1 MKFGQIFL
9 PCLGIYLQGAV
20 KALALVEICVE
31 IGTIVIFGYN
41 DFHGLP
47 KYFRG
52 DKSDPIVWLCIC
64 MWAYCYLY
72 HLIAIFIA
80 CFLCKSASSRDAIG
94 LRNCL
99 LASIL
104 TYLALFVVLIIL
116 NLLASEHMIPL
127 IGLDS
132 VFAAYK
138 IYSFWIIYNFIQ
150 DIDSNGR
157 LDPVLTILS
166 DAELDLFLNG
176 GRSRSSR
183 GSFLTTPY
191 QKAFEIPISN
201 LVINYITPLGKG
213 NFGVVYKANFLAEED
228 LPGHMNER
236 IVAVKTVPRFATS
249 QHFMQ
254 LLRELQILNYIGNH
268 DNIVNLIGACTTDVK
283 QKKIFIV
290 LEYCG
295 LGSMLEYLR
304 SNRAEL
310 TSECDT
316 ESLSRNSDNNAPL
329 TGLCFRDLVKWAME
343 TASGM
348 KYIADKKV
356 IHGDLAARN
365 ILLTFDRRVK
375 IGDFGMSNQV
385 FHCKHRWTKANVMI
399 PWRWMAIEGILD
411 KNFSLS
417 CDIWSYG
424 ITVWEF
430 FSGGE
435 VPYVGMEYGPDYIQ
449 QLRSG
454 ELRLECPEYGN
465 EEIYQELCKCWKLD
479 PTERPGFAELKLFF
493 KKIYSNLGQDRRH
506 VSIRMYDSDIEEV
519 DC

>member
-1 MKFGQIFL
+1 MKFGQICL
-9 PCLGIYLQGAV
+9 PCLGFYLQGAV

-31 IGTIVIFGYN
+31 IGTIVIFGYS
-41 DFHGLP
+41 DFHHP
-47 KYFRG
+47 PTYFEG

-64 MWAYCYLY
+64 SWIYCYLY
-72 HLIAIFIA
+72 NFIAITIA
-80 CFLCKSASSRDAIG
+80 CFLYQNATNRYAIG
-94 LRNCL
+94 LKNCL
-99 LASIL
+99 IGSIVI
-104 TYLALFVVLIIL
+104 YLALFVVIIIL
-116 NLLASEHMIPL
+116 NVLASEHMIPL
-127 IGLDS
+127 IALDS

-150 DIDSNGR
+150 EIDSNGPT
-157 LDPVLTILS
+157 DEVLTIFS

-191 QKAFEIPISN
+191 QKEFEIPLSK

-236 IVAVKTVPRFATS
+236 MVAVKTVPRFATS

-310 TSECDT
+310 ASESD
-316 ESLSRNSDNNAPL
+316 SDSMSSNSDNNAPL
-329 TGLCFRDLVKWAME
+329 TGLCFRDLVKWAIE

-348 KYIADKKV
+348 KYIADKLV

-385 FHCKHRWTKANVMI
+385 FHCKHRWTKANVMV
-399 PWRWMAIEGILD
+399 RKEGYRGD
-411 KNFSLS
+411 GWPSK
-417 CDIWSYG
+417 
-424 ITVWEF
+424 
-430 FSGGE
+430 
-435 VPYVGMEYGPDYIQ
+435 
-449 QLRSG
+449 
-454 ELRLECPEYGN
+454 
-465 EEIYQELCKCWKLD
+465 
-479 PTERPGFAELKLFF
+479 GFWI
-493 KKIYSNLGQDRRH
+493 KISP
-506 VSIRMYDSDIEEV
+506 
-519 DC
+519 